1 MSFEEI
7 FIGFLVALA
16 AGALI
21 GLERQQDKAASHQS
35 GPGGVRTFPL
45 IALTGA
51 LAAFASNT
59 LGIWPFLGA
68 LIVIGSF
75 LAISFY
81 KDRGKGHS
89 LGITTPIAALITFL
103 LGAFALLPDLPLDT
117 GHRYLLIV
125 ACAAVVMALLSFKE
139 PLHQAVQQVSND
151 DIYATAKFVIL
162 ALVVLPLL
170 PNRTFGPLDILNPFH
185 IGLMVVL
192 VAGVSFLG
200 YIATRLSGSHGGLL
214 ATGFLGGLVSS
225 TAVTVSMAEQSKQSP
240 SMPPLAGLAILA
252 ASSTM
257 FARTLLLIAILN
269 IDLFPHLLF
278 PLGAMMMVGYGMV
291 FFLYRQ
297 SHHRLSPDGVEV
309 SHRNPFELA
318 FALKFGLLYSL
329 VLFIAKGAQLVL
341 GDLGLYA
348 SSILAGSTDVDA
360 ITLSMVQFHLE
371 GLASETAMMAITLA
385 SMTNTFAKTLLA
397 FGLGGWPLARAVGP
411 AMAFIL
417 AAGGATIYWEI
428 SF

>member
-21 GLERQQDKAASHQS
+21 GLERQQDQASEHQP

-51 LAAFASNT
+51 LSAFASTT

-68 LIVIGSF
+68 LMVLGSF
-75 LAISFY
+75 LAIAFY

-89 LGITTPIAALITFL
+89 QRITTPIAALITFF
-103 LGAFALLPDLPLDT
+103 LGAFALLSDLPLDT

-125 ACAAVVMALLSFKE
+125 ASAAVVMALLSFKE
-139 PLHQAVQQVSND
+139 PLHQAVQHVSND

-162 ALVVLPLL
+162 VLVVLPLL
-170 PNRTFGPLDILNPFH
+170 PNRTFDPLNVLNPFH

-192 VAGVSFLG
+192 IAGVSFLG
-200 YIATRLSGSHGGLL
+200 YIATRLSGPHAGLL

-225 TAVTVSMAEQSKQSP
+225 TAVTVSMAQQAKHSP
-240 SMPPLAGLAILA
+240 SMSSLAGLAILA

-257 FARTLLLIAILN
+257 FARTLLLIAIVN

-278 PLGAMMMVGYGMV
+278 PLGVMAAVGFGMV
-291 FFLYRQ
+291 FLLYRQ
-297 SHHRLSPDGVEV
+297 SHHRLSSDGVEV

-318 FALKFGLLYSL
+318 FALKFGLLYSVILL
-329 VLFIAKGAQLVL
+329 VAKGAQMAL

-360 ITLSMVQFHLE
+360 ITLSLVQFHLE
-371 GLASETAMMAITLA
+371 GLTSETAMLAITLA
-385 SMTNTFAKTLLA
+385 SITNTLSKTLLA
-397 FGLGGWPLARAVGP
+397 YGLGGWPLLRAVGP
-411 AMAFIL
+411 GMAVIL
-417 AAGGATIYWEI
+417 VAGGATIFWEL